1 MQTIEYNLE
10 NFKKEINFFC
20 DIEYT
25 PELEER
31 MEKLLYTVKTWVL
44 SYCNRVQRW
53 DKETG
58 ELIFN
63 EFIDELKPI
72 ALREAVRRFLLD
84 LINKGQYKPHGG
96 SGGGEEESTGT
107 IQSTKIG
114 DTTVTYGTGNKRS
127 SKEITESFQKQLTD
141 ELKEIKLELNNYRHM
156 FRYGDIYGTI

>member
-1 MQTIEYNLE
+1 MSEIEYDLE
-10 NFKKEINFFC
+10 NFKKEIDFYC

-25 PELEER
+25 PKLEEL

-44 SYCNRVQRW
+44 SYCNRVQRT

-58 ELIFN
+58 ELVFD

-72 ALREAVRRFLLD
+72 ALREAVRRFLLG
-84 LINKGQYKPHGG
+84 LINKGEFKPHGG
-96 SGGGEEESTGT
+96 GGGEETTEE

-114 DTTVTYGTGNKRS
+114 DTTVTYGESTKRS
-127 SKEITESFQKQLTD
+127 SKEVIESFQKQLIE

-156 FRYGDIYGTI
+156 FRYGDIYGSV